1 MFKQSKFLTLM
12 LAAVLS
18 ACGGGGGSPGETDEH
33 YSIVLRA
40 DKNQLPLNIAGIYPG
55 IQGYAGIGAYSPY
68 TTTLYVEA
76 RKGNMPI
83 PGGEDIFGCN
93 VAGGLDSG
101 SLYYLDGKDEHETEV
116 DDGNGGTV
124 KVPIAYRNITLGSNA
139 GGNSFHFHA
148 GDQAGISRITCS
160 VQDPLDNRQK
170 SASVEIIVGAATGK
184 PASVRLAAQ
193 SSDILGTRSNPNSIL
208 SQMAIQAFVM
218 DDANQPTGSAS
229 GSNVQVRI
237 LAGTDAARGARL
249 VAGSQSG
256 SVLQLPSI
264 GGVALFSLLSGTE
277 TGTIFLEMLAD
288 RSDNNVSN
296 GIADPMSAILP
307 IQVVAARTI
316 APTVDSVNLG
326 DVTKGVPFTAYLEAK
341 NGLPP
346 FTWEAAGLPAGLTV
360 DASTGILSGTVSQNA
375 AEREYRVTVTA
386 TDKNKISAT
395 ATVTLKVVGGL
406 PEDFA
411 IGDCNSTAVC
421 SLGDTRVGTNFSY
434 AFVSSVTGVTWEF
447 VGLPSWLK
455 AATSPTAGVLNG
467 VPTVESCGMQQF
479 LVTATK
485 GVTSVTRTF
494 SINVVTNPTPPVGSD
509 PLDFTCP

>member
-1 MFKQSKFLTLM
+1 MVKKSNIFYLAM
-12 LAAVLS
+12 AAVLS

-33 YSIVLRA
+33 YSITLRSE
-40 DKNQLPLNIAGIYPG
+40 KNQLPLNIAGAGP
-55 IQGYAGIGAYSPY
+55 GIGAYRPY

-76 RKGNMPI
+76 RKGNLPI

-101 SLYYLDGKDEHETEV
+101 SLYYLDGDPEHETEV

-124 KVPIAYRNITLGSNA
+124 TIPNAYRSITLGSNA

-148 GDQAGISRITCS
+148 GDQTGVARITCS

-170 SASVEIIVGAATGK
+170 SASVEITVGAATGK

-193 SSDILGTRSNPNSIL
+193 RDDILGTRSNPNGIL

-218 DDANQPTGSAS
+218 DDANQPTGSTS

-307 IQVVAARTI
+307 VQVMAARTI
-316 APTVDSVNLG
+316 PPSIDSVNLG

-346 FTWEAAGLPAGLTV
+346 FTWSATGLPSGLTV
-360 DASTGILSGTVSQNA
+360 DSATGILSGTVSQDA
-375 AEREYRVTVTA
+375 AEREYRATVTA

-395 ATVTLKVVGGL
+395 ATVTLKVIGGL

-411 IGDCNSTAVC
+411 IGDCNSSAVC
-421 SLGDTRVGTNFSY
+421 ALGSAPVGSNFTYS
-434 AFVSSVTGVTWEF
+434 FVSSTTGVTWAF
-447 VGLPSWLK
+447 VGLPSWL
-455 AATSPTAGVLNG
+455 TSSTSSSAGVLNG
-467 VPTVESCGMQQF
+467 VPKVANCGTQQF
-479 LVTATK
+479 LVTAKK
-485 GVTSVTRTF
+485 GGTEVTRRF
-494 SINVVTNPTPPVGSD
+494 SINVVSGTTPPGGD
-509 PLDFTCP
+509 PLEFICP

>member
-1 MFKQSKFLTLM
+1 MVNKSKFLALA
-12 LAAVLS
+12 LAAALTS
-18 ACGGGGGSPGETDEH
+18 CGGGGGSPGETNEH
-33 YSIVLRA
+33 YSITLRA
-40 DKNQLPLNIAGIYPG
+40 EKNQLPLNIAGAQP
-55 IQGYAGIGAYSPY
+55 GIGAYRPY

-76 RKGNMPI
+76 RKGNLTI

-101 SLYYLDGKDEHETEV
+101 SLYYLDGDPEHETEV
-116 DDGNGGTV
+116 EVNGQ
-124 KVPIAYRNITLGSNA
+124 KFRIPNSYRSITLGSNS

-148 GDQAGISRITCS
+148 GDQAGTARITCS

-170 SASVEIIVGAATGK
+170 SASVDIAVGAATGK
-184 PASVRLAAQ
+184 PASVRMIAQ
-193 SSDILGTRSNPNSIL
+193 VEDILGTRSNPNGIL

-218 DDANQPTGSAS
+218 DDANQPTGSTS

-237 LAGTDAARGARL
+237 LSGTDAARGARL

-307 IQVVAARTI
+307 IQVMAARTI
-316 APTVDSVNLG
+316 PPSIDSVNLG

-346 FTWEAAGLPAGLTV
+346 FTWSATGLPSGLTV
-360 DASTGILSGTVSQNA
+360 DAATGILSGTVSQDA
-375 AEREYRVTVTA
+375 PEREYRATVTA
-386 TDKNKISAT
+386 TDKNKISAI

-411 IGDCNSTAVC
+411 IGDCNSDAVC
-421 SLGDTRVGTNFSY
+421 SLGTAQVGKSFTYS
-434 AFVSSVTGVTWEF
+434 FVASTSGVTWKF
-447 VGLPSWLK
+447 TGLPSWL
-455 AATSPTAGVLNG
+455 TSGTTDSAGVLNG
-467 VPTVESCGMQQF
+467 VPKVANCGDQRF

-485 GVTSVTRTF
+485 GATSVTRTF
-494 SINVVTNPTPPVGSD
+494 SITVVSAATIPVGGD
-509 PLDFTCP
+509 PLEFICP